1 MTIVTRNVADF
12 RSTGVPLL
20 NPWEAPM
27 SENTDI
33 KTRLKQLRQG
43 RPWQLL
49 MIGDGISQITAED
62 VDALTRIF
70 DLFPHVGGLD
80 VTTSAGPIRVS
91 RDFPSD
97 YTRRVDQLLAGIFEH
112 NPAVT
117 GITFPATSGRPGHTA
132 TPDDPHWSAQGQALE
147 TLSDACRRGE
157 ITADE
162 MARRLKDLARQSAS

>member
-1 MTIVTRNVADF
+1 MN
-12 RSTGVPLL
+12 
-20 NPWEAPM
+20 
-27 SENTDI
+27 ENTDTQ
-33 KTRLKQLRQG
+33 TRLSRLRQG

-80 VTTSAGPIRVS
+80 VTTSAGPVRVS

-97 YTRRVDQLLAGIFEH
+97 YTSRVDQLLTSIFEQ
-112 NPAVT
+112 NPAVI
-117 GITFPATSGRPGHTA
+117 GITFPAVSGRPGHTA
-132 TPDDPHWSAQGQALE
+132 TPDDPHWSAQGRMLEALSE
-147 TLSDACRRGE
+147 ACQRGE

-162 MARRLKDLARQSAS
+162 LVNRVKELARDITP

>member
-1 MTIVTRNVADF
+1 MN
-12 RSTGVPLL
+12 
-20 NPWEAPM
+20 
-27 SENTDI
+27 ENTDI
-33 KTRLKQLRQG
+33 KTRLSRLRQG

-49 MIGDGISQITAED
+49 LIGDGISQITPED
-62 VDALTRIF
+62 VDALTRIL
-70 DLFPHVGGLD
+70 DLFPHVSGLD
-80 VTTSAGPIRVS
+80 VTTSAGPVRVS

-97 YTRRVDQLLAGIFEH
+97 YTSRVDQLLASIFER

-117 GITFPATSGRPGHTA
+117 GITFPGASGQLGHTA

>member
-1 MTIVTRNVADF
+1 
-12 RSTGVPLL
+12 
-20 NPWEAPM
+20 
-27 SENTDI
+27 
-33 KTRLKQLRQG
+33 
-43 RPWQLL
+43 
-49 MIGDGISQITAED
+49 MIGDGISQITADD

-97 YTRRVDQLLAGIFEH
+97 YTSRVDQLLAGIFEH

-117 GITFPATSGRPGHTA
+117 GITFPGVSGQPGHTA
-132 TPDDPHWSAQGQALE
+132 TPDDPHWSAQGQVIQA
-147 TLSDACRRGE
+147 LSDACRRGE

-162 MARRLKDLARQSAS
+162 MARRLKDHAHGR

>member
-1 MTIVTRNVADF
+1 
-12 RSTGVPLL
+12 
-20 NPWEAPM
+20 M

-33 KTRLKQLRQG
+33 KTRLKQFRQG

-49 MIGDGISQITAED
+49 MIGEGISQITAED

-80 VTTSAGPIRVS
+80 VTTSAGIIRVS

-97 YTRRVDQLLAGIFEH
+97 YTSRIDQLLAGIFAR

-117 GITFPATSGRPGHTA
+117 GITFPAASGRPWAHRYA
-132 TPDDPHWSAQGQALE
+132 
-147 TLSDACRRGE
+147 
-157 ITADE
+157 
-162 MARRLKDLARQSAS
+162 

>member
-1 MTIVTRNVADF
+1 
-12 RSTGVPLL
+12 
-20 NPWEAPM
+20 M

-33 KTRLKQLRQG
+33 KTRLKQLRQD

-49 MIGDGISQITAED
+49 MIGDGISQITADD
-62 VDALTRIF
+62 VDALTRIL

-97 YTRRVDQLLAGIFEH
+97 YTRRVDQLLAGIFER

-117 GITFPATSGRPGHTA
+117 GITFPAASDRPGHTA
-132 TPDDPHWSAQGQALE
+132 TPDDPHWSAQGQVLE

-157 ITADE
+157 ITTDE
-162 MARRLKDLARQSAS
+162 MTCRLKDLARQNAP